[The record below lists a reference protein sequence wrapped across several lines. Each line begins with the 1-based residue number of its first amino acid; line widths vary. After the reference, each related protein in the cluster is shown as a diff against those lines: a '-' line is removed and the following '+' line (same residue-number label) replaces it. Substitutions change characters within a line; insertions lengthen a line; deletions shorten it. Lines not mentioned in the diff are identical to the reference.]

1 MSEQQKTFTTS
12 DGTAL
17 FYRYRPA
24 KDGSTDKAIV
34 LFHRDTNIP
43 VA

>member
-1 MSEQQKTFTTS
+1 MREQQKTFITG

-24 KDGSTDKAIV
+24 RDGNTDKAIV
-34 LFHRDTNIP
+34 LFHRGTSILG
-43 VA
+43 A